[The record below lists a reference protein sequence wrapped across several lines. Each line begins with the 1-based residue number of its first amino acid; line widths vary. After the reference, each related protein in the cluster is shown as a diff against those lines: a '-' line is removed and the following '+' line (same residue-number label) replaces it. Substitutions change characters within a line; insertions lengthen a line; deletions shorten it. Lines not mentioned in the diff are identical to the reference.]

1 MNLPNR
7 ITVLRLILIPVFVA
21 FFFIEAIPF
30 NYLIALGI
38 FALAAFTDFLDGYIA
53 RKYDMITNLGKFL
66 DPIADKI
73 LVCTALILLL
83 TKETVMP
90 GLLGSVCLT
99 IVIAREF
106 TVSAFRIIAAS
117 KDVIM
122 AADMAGKIKTVV
134 QFFAVF
140 VLLFACQFTEYGF
153 FIYIKWAGLA
163 LLLISTALCVIS
175 GANYII
181 KNIDV
186 LKD

>member
-1 MNLPNR
+1 MNLPNKL
-7 ITVLRLILIPVFVA
+7 TVSRLILIPVFVV

-30 NYLIALGI
+30 NYLISLGV
-38 FALAAFTDFLDGYIA
+38 FAIAAFTDFLDGYIA

-73 LVCTALILLL
+73 LVCAALILLM
-83 TKETVMP
+83 TKSAVMP
-90 GLLGSVCLT
+90 GILGSVCLI

-117 KDVIM
+117 QNVIM

-134 QFFAVF
+134 QFIAVL
-140 VLLFACQFTEYGF
+140 VLLFACQFTDYAF
-153 FIYIKWAGLA
+153 FVYIKWAGLG
-163 LLLISTALCVIS
+163 LFVISTALCVIS

-186 LKD
+186 LKN